1 MNEVP
6 KKLASMLG
14 VVPGMSRVLGQTPRL
29 GQGQCLGKLGFWAL
43 RGWFWTFGP
52 HGPLRS
58 ILLNLGIRNLSIG
71 LFWAKIVPL
80 RIIILDL
87 GILGPFGEIRSKS
100 EIGQ

>member
-1 MNEVP
+1 MDKVQR
-6 KKLASMLG
+6 KLASTLG
-14 VVPGMSRVLGQTPRL
+14 VLPGTPRVLGQTPRL

-58 ILLNLGIRNLSIG
+58 IILNLGIRNLSIRP
-71 LFWAKIVPL
+71 FWAKIGPL

-100 EIGQ
+100 EI